1 MFIEVITS
9 IETRQLNRTFT
20 YAVPAEMSGD
30 IRVGKAVRIP
40 FGRGNKVIRAY
51 VVAVEEEIPTA
62 LRGKIKSIDG
72 VEEQCTEINEGML
85 TLANLV
91 GEAFFLPLAAVLK
104 LMVIKTG
111 RIRRGSQGKVI
122 RLSPEGEEALPALR
136 KSRKKELMSR
146 IGGPGALFET
156 LLEEGYAKAAIREL
170 LHHGL
175 ALEEP
180 VQLPPETI
188 TLSPA
193 QKLVLEQIL
202 QSMDSPEEKKPILL
216 FGATGSGKTEIYF
229 RAIRRCLEA
238 GGQALVLLP
247 EISLTQQMLARYE
260 KAFPGNVAIWHSQI
274 SPAGKQ
280 LAFEA
285 LQSGEKNIL
294 IGARSAVFASMGRP
308 GLIIVDEEHDTSYIQ
323 ETMPVYNARDA
334 ALIRGQVESCQVLLG
349 SATPS
354 VESLEAAREGRFQLV
369 TLKEKFYGQGE
380 PEVVLVDM
388 AMELR
393 NGNRSILS
401 GALRQEM
408 ERVLARGEKVLLF
421 LNRRGYYNFLL
432 CRDCGHVP
440 QCPQCAIP
448 LTYHEKDNSMVCHYC
463 GLKEEKPESCPACG
477 SHRLRGV
484 GAGTQQAAR
493 VVEGFFPGYP
503 VARLDGDVPG
513 GVRSRQEILEGFRRQ
528 DYRILIGTQM
538 VAKGIDFP
546 NVGLIG
552 ILLGDMTLN
561 FPDYRSR
568 ERTFQLLMQVIG
580 RTGRRDKRGRVLLQ
594 TYRPG
599 DIIYKD
605 VIHHDFE
612 AFYLREAAFRKAHDY
627 PPFGEILRIQL
638 AAAVRTDVQEA
649 AWALYEALSEALQH
663 GEIYRPKAAYVERFS
678 GLYRWSVTLRIRKER
693 FVEKEKELRILLKSF
708 EGESKGKIRMYV
720 ERNPSGML

>member
-1 MFIEVITS
+1 
-9 IETRQLNRTFT
+9 
-20 YAVPAEMSGD
+20 
-30 IRVGKAVRIP
+30 
-40 FGRGNKVIRAY
+40 
-51 VVAVEEEIPTA
+51 
-62 LRGKIKSIDG
+62 
-72 VEEQCTEINEGML
+72 
-85 TLANLV
+85 
-91 GEAFFLPLAAVLK
+91 
-104 LMVIKTG
+104 
-111 RIRRGSQGKVI
+111 
-122 RLSPEGEEALPALR
+122 
-136 KSRKKELMSR
+136 
-146 IGGPGALFET
+146 
-156 LLEEGYAKAAIREL
+156 
-170 LHHGL
+170 
-175 ALEEP
+175 
-180 VQLPPETI
+180 
-188 TLSPA
+188 
-193 QKLVLEQIL
+193 
-202 QSMDSPEEKKPILL
+202 
-216 FGATGSGKTEIYF
+216 
-229 RAIRRCLEA
+229 
-238 GGQALVLLP
+238 
-247 EISLTQQMLARYE
+247 
-260 KAFPGNVAIWHSQI
+260 
-274 SPAGKQ
+274 
-280 LAFEA
+280 
-285 LQSGEKNIL
+285 
-294 IGARSAVFASMGRP
+294 
-308 GLIIVDEEHDTSYIQ
+308 
-323 ETMPVYNARDA
+323 
-334 ALIRGQVESCQVLLG
+334 
-349 SATPS
+349 
-354 VESLEAAREGRFQLV
+354 
-369 TLKEKFYGQGE
+369 
-380 PEVVLVDM
+380 
-388 AMELR
+388 
-393 NGNRSILS
+393 
-401 GALRQEM
+401 
-408 ERVLARGEKVLLF
+408 
-421 LNRRGYYNFLL
+421 
-432 CRDCGHVP
+432 
-440 QCPQCAIP
+440 
-448 LTYHEKDNSMVCHYC
+448 MVCHYC

-477 SHRLRGV
+477 SKRLRGV